1 MDRKVSIS
9 LFIAANFDDGRLVA
23 RANDNA
29 VVARI
34 VADGVNMRPVA
45 ARAGARDIAEG
56 LFCKLLFGHDLTG
69 MFGID
74 AQTYR
79 P

>member
-1 MDRKVSIS
+1 
-9 LFIAANFDDGRLVA
+9 
-23 RANDNA
+23 
-29 VVARI
+29 
-34 VADGVNMRPVA
+34 MRPVA

-79 P
+79 SLIHRQNNVVTIGVEEFLADPSNRRYRRSGQLQEYDHAQY

>member
-1 MDRKVSIS
+1 
-9 LFIAANFDDGRLVA
+9 
-23 RANDNA
+23 
-29 VVARI
+29 
-34 VADGVNMRPVA
+34 MRPVA

-79 P
+79 SLIHRQNNVVTIGVEDFCRSQ